1 MYENRKYVIFD
12 TSESGSVQFYKPA
25 TYNESGSLLTEA
37 TASEVL
43 ETSAETLR
51 LSVDGSKS
59 FIKYERAP
67 AIAEALYEEGDIIPS
82 GSEVGDLKTAAEE
95 FESLFINEMLKRAH
109 KAKLANSLLSSDAQD
124 TYVSMLNQERSKQFA
139 TSHNFGIAEAL
150 VKQFSPSEK
159 SLSVSIE
166 KIRKE

>member
-1 MYENRKYVIFD
+1 MDAISKIKNNFEIEKLLENPINLNKN
-12 TSESGSVQFYKPA
+12 S
-25 TYNESGSLLTEA
+25 
-37 TASEVL
+37 
-43 ETSAETLR
+43 
-51 LSVDGSKS
+51 
-59 FIKYERAP
+59 
-67 AIAEALYEEGDIIPS
+67 
-82 GSEVGDLKTAAEE
+82 DLKTAAEE